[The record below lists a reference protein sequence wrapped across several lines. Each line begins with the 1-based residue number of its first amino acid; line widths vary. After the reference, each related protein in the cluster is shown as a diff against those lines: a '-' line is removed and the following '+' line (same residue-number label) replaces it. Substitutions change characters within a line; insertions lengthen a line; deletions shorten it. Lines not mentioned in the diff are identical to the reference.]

1 MRMSYIRKTAI
12 AVIASGNPEADKAEQ
27 QVNPCPGLTA
37 CITVIYQWV
46 KEKIKVHQEVCE

>member
-46 KEKIKVHQEVCE
+46 KGKIKVHQEVCE